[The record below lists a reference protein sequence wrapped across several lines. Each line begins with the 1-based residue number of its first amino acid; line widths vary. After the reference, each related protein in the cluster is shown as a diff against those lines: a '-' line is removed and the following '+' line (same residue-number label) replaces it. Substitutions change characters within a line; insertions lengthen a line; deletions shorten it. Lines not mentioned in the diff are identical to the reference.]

1 MRKTTNMYLDK
12 VKEECGVFGFFDMD
26 GFDAARM
33 TYYGLY
39 ALQHRGQ
46 ESCGIA
52 VNDNGIIRVHK
63 GMGLVNEVFDSENIQ
78 ELKGTMAVGHVRYSA
93 FSDFQREDC
102 QPLVSRYI
110 KGSLTIAHNGNLT
123 NAYELRHKLE
133 HEGAI
138 FQSSSNAEV
147 IMHLAA
153 RARTKTHSI
162 EEAMLKVLKKLEG
175 AFSLVIMSPRK
186 LIGIRDPKGFR
197 PLCLGKLKN
206 SYILASETA
215 ALDVI
220 KAEFIRDVESGEMVI
235 INQEGLRSIKYADE
249 TTYSHCV
256 FEYIYFARPDSV
268 IDGVSVYAA
277 RVQAGKL
284 LAKAHPVEADIVVG
298 VPDSGL
304 SFAVGYA
311 QASGIPY
318 EEGLIKNRYTGRT
331 FIKPTQDERAIS
343 VNIKL
348 NVLKNN
354 IEGKRV
360 ILIDD
365 SIVRGTTCANLIKML
380 KDAGATQIHM
390 RIASPPFMW
399 PCYFGTDIPSRDEL
413 IAVNYS
419 LEQIRQKIGADS
431 LGYLPLEDIK
441 NIGLRKDRGY
451 CDACFSGKYSVN
463 RLPNG
468 NQKLSKTQ
476 EEIYD
481 NPRRDKK
488 DFKIIKN

>member
-1 MRKTTNMYLDK
+1 MVFDK
-12 VKEECGVFGFFDMD
+12 VKEECGVFGFFDND
-26 GFDAARM
+26 GFDVARM

-52 VNDNGIIRVHK
+52 VNDDGVILLHK

-78 ELKGTMAVGHVRYSA
+78 ELKGSIAVGHVLYS
-93 FSDFQREDC
+93 SSKFQREDC

-110 KGSLTIAHNGNLT
+110 KGTLTIALNGNLT
-123 NAYELRHKLE
+123 NAEELRRKLE
-133 HEGAI
+133 KEGAV
-138 FQSSSNAEV
+138 FQSSSNAEI

-162 EEAMLKVLKKLEG
+162 EDAMLKVLEKLEG

-206 SYILASETA
+206 SYVIASETA

-220 KAEFIRDVESGEMVI
+220 RADFVRDIQPGEMVVI
-235 INQEGLRSIKYADE
+235 SKEGLKSIKYADDPNV
-249 TTYSHCV
+249 SHCV

-268 IDGVSVYAA
+268 IDGVSVYQA
-277 RVQAGKL
+277 RVQMGKL
-284 LAKAHPVEADIVVG
+284 LAKAHPVDADIVVG

-331 FIKPTQDERAIS
+331 FIKPTQNEREIS
-343 VNIKL
+343 VSIKL

-354 IEGKRV
+354 IKGKRV

-365 SIVRGTTCANLIKML
+365 SIVRGTTCANLIKL
-380 KDAGATQIHM
+380 FRDAGATQIHM
-390 RIASPPFMW
+390 RVASPPFLW
-399 PCYFGTDIPSRDEL
+399 PCYFGTDIPSRNEL
-413 IAVNYS
+413 IAVKYS
-419 LEQIRQKIGADS
+419 IDEICQKIGADS
-431 LGYLPLEDIK
+431 LGYLPLDDIK
-441 NIGLRKDRGY
+441 KIGLRQDQGY
-451 CDACFSGKYSVN
+451 CDACFSGKYSISK
-463 RLPNG
+463 LP
-468 NQKLSKTQ
+468 KDSSIPSKTQ
-476 EEIYD
+476 EEIYG
-481 NPRRDKK
+481 NSRRNFK
-488 DFKIIKN
+488 DFKIIKAYT

>member
-1 MRKTTNMYLDK
+1 M
-12 VKEECGVFGFFDMD
+12 KEECGVFGFFDND
-26 GFDAARM
+26 GYDVARM

-52 VNDNGIIRVHK
+52 VNDDGIIRVHK
-63 GMGLVNEVFDSENIQ
+63 GMGLVNEVFDAENIQ
-78 ELKGTMAVGHVRYSA
+78 VLKGTMAVGHVLYSA
-93 FSDFQREDC
+93 SSELQREDC
-102 QPLVSRYI
+102 QPLVSRYV

-123 NAYELRHKLE
+123 NAYELRRNLE
-133 HEGAI
+133 QEGAI
-138 FQSSSNAEV
+138 FQSSSDTEV

-162 EEAMLKVLKKLEG
+162 EDAMLKVLPKLEG

-220 KAEFIRDVESGEMVI
+220 KAEYIRDIEPGEMVI
-235 INQEGLRSIKYADE
+235 INESGLQSIKYAKD
-249 TTYSHCV
+249 TKTSHCV

-284 LAKAHPVEADIVVG
+284 LAKAHPVDADIVVG

-304 SFAVGYA
+304 CFAVGYA

-331 FIKPTQDERAIS
+331 FIKPTQDERSIS
-343 VNIKL
+343 VSIKL
-348 NVLKNN
+348 NVLKDN
-354 IEGKRV
+354 IKGKRV

-390 RIASPPFMW
+390 RIASPPFLW
-399 PCYFGTDIPSRDEL
+399 PCYFGTDIPSRKEL
-413 IAVNYS
+413 IAVKYS
-419 LEQIRQKIGADS
+419 VEEIRQKIGADS

-441 NIGLRKDRGY
+441 NIGLRTDRGY
-451 CDACFSGKYSVN
+451 CDACFSGKYTIAN
-463 RLPNG
+463 LP
-468 NQKLSKTQ
+468 QDTLIPAKTQ

-488 DFKIIKN
+488 DFKIIKAYTQ